1 MKNRNPLIALMLF
14 GATAHAGITEDLNK
28 FFQQLDSG
36 SGANVTQA
44 AAWQGQAAGYLTG
57 GSLFLRN
64 PVRQIQ
70 LISGTL
76 TEVKSGCSGIDAYL
90 GSFSFI
96 NSDQIKVMAK
106 QILSNGA
113 GYAFDLA
120 SETALPQV
128 KAVKDYL
135 QKLAADINNMNIST
149 CQAAQGIVGGVW
161 PKTQAATQHICQDI
175 AGNHSVF
182 ADWAASRQGCGVG
195 NESNKVFNQ
204 HANEEEK
211 KRIPRN
217 RNLTWSAFEKINQ
230 FISDDRE
237 FKELMMTL
245 VGTVIYGNQGELS
258 ILPGLG
264 ASDSVMNAI
273 LKGGTTEV
281 YRCDD
286 VTQCLKPM
294 KSKITVTDSHG
305 MIAQIQTLLSSLFK
319 KSTTDAVL
327 TDKERVLIGSTRV
340 QILRYVIDSA
350 SLSLDESIVTSIA
363 EYIASDMV
371 VSYID
376 GLIDLVE
383 VAGAVSLNTEEE
395 NKQFQNSL
403 KTVREKIAQRLTKM
417 RINQSH
423 LLELERNLHYL
434 RQQLSSGLSDRLMS
448 NYQFGG

>member
-1 MKNRNPLIALMLF
+1 VKKRYTLIALMLF
-14 GATAHAGITEDLNK
+14 GATAQAGINEDLNK

-36 SGANVTQA
+36 SGGNVTQA

-70 LISGTL
+70 LISVTL
-76 TEVKSGCSGIDAYL
+76 PEVKSGCGGIDAYL

-120 SETALPQV
+120 LETALPQV

-135 QKLAADINNMNIST
+135 QKMAADINNMNIST
-149 CQAAQGIVGGVW
+149 CQAAQGIVGGLW

-182 ADWAASRQGCGVG
+182 SDWAASRQGCGVG
-195 NESNKVFNQ
+195 NETNKVFN
-204 HANEEEK
+204 HANDEEK

-230 FISDDRE
+230 FISSDRE
-237 FKELMMTL
+237 LKELMISL
-245 VGTVIYGNQGELS
+245 VGTVIYGNLGELS
-258 ILPGLG
+258 VLPGLG
-264 ASDSVMNAI
+264 ASDSVMDAI

-286 VTQCLKPM
+286 VTQCLKPT

-305 MIAQIQTLLSSLFK
+305 MIAQIRNLLSSLFK
-319 KSTTDAVL
+319 KSTTDAAL
-327 TDKERVLIGSTRV
+327 TDKERALIGSTRV

-350 SLSLDESIVTSIA
+350 SLSLDESIVTSLA

-383 VAGAVSLNTEEE
+383 VAGAGSLNTEEE

-403 KTVREKIAQRLTKM
+403 KTVREKMAQRLTKM

-434 RQQLSSGLSDRLMS
+434 RQQLSSGLSSRLMS

>member
-1 MKNRNPLIALMLF
+1 MKNRNPIIALMLF
-14 GATAHAGITEDLNK
+14 AATAHAGINEDLNK

-36 SGANVTQA
+36 SGGNITQA
-44 AAWQGQAAGYLTG
+44 AAWQGQVAGYLTG

-70 LISGTL
+70 LVSVSL
-76 TEVKSGCSGIDAYL
+76 PEVKSGCGGIDAYL

-106 QILSNGA
+106 QILSNAA

-120 SETALPQV
+120 LEAALPQV

-135 QKLAADINNMNIST
+135 QKLATDINNTNIST
-149 CQAAQGIVGGVW
+149 CQAAQGIIGGLW
-161 PKTQAATQHICQDI
+161 PKNQANTQHICQDI

-195 NESNKVFNQ
+195 NETNKVFN
-204 HANEEEK
+204 HASDEEK

-230 FISDDRE
+230 FISSDRE
-237 FKELMMTL
+237 LKELMMSL

-264 ASDSVMNAI
+264 ASDSVMDAI

-281 YRCDD
+281 YPCDN
-286 VTQCLKPM
+286 VTQCLKPT
-294 KSKITVTDSHG
+294 KSKITVTASQG
-305 MIAQIQTLLSSLFK
+305 MITQIQKLLSSLFK
-319 KSTTDAVL
+319 KSTSDAAL
-327 TDKERVLIGSTRV
+327 TDKETALIGSTRV

-350 SLSLDESIVTSIA
+350 SLSLDESMVTSLA

-383 VAGAVSLNTEEE
+383 VAGAGSLNTEEE

-403 KTVREKIAQRLTKM
+403 KTVREKMAQRLTRM
-417 RINQSH
+417 PINQNH